1 MQDNKGRILQTESL
15 ETNQIASL
23 ELKLK
28 YQTEFQMREDKDLS
42 IKEQQ

>member
-28 YQTEFQMREDKDLS
+28 YRTEF
-42 IKEQQ
+42 

>member
-1 MQDNKGRILQTESL
+1 MQDNKGRILQTGSL
-15 ETNQIASL
+15 ETNQITSL

-28 YQTEFQMREDKDLS
+28 YQTEFQMREDNDLS